1 MNRIIGVVLVVPLL
15 LVLAACAPVKHVALP
30 SHPHPGHASAT
41 PTATATPTPSATP
54 IVTKPVVPPT
64 ITPAN
69 YLVDGTPNVP
79 DADGEWFGQWAFF
92 TDATK
97 SVWCQF
103 IIFSG
108 DNPGATCSIVPS
120 ARAKA
125 TYPKPAGTS
134 PGCATTD
141 TDGYTLGMGGSAD
154 DLQPNADAG
163 WVQCI
168 AGDPDT
174 AALIAKT
181 QVLPDGATLAVA
193 PFSCTVKSGVAT
205 CGETLQGEPT
215 ITISLGLHSA
225 SFHSTS

>member
-1 MNRIIGVVLVVPLL
+1 MNRRVGVVLVVPLL
-15 LVLAACAPVKHVALP
+15 LLLAACAPVKHVALP
-30 SHPHPGHASAT
+30 SHPHPGHSAT
-41 PTATATPTPSATP
+41 VSASPTPSATP
-54 IVTKPVVPPT
+54 IVTKPIVPPT

-79 DADGEWFGQWAFF
+79 DANGEWFGQWAFF

-120 ARAKA
+120 ARALA

-134 PGCATTD
+134 PGCATTN
-141 TDGYTLGMGGSAD
+141 TDGYTLAMGGSAD
-154 DLQPNADAG
+154 DLDPPGSAG
-163 WVQCI
+163 WDQCI

-181 QVLPDGATLAVA
+181 LVLPDGATLAVA
-193 PFSCTVKSGVAT
+193 PFSCTVKSGVGT
-205 CGETLQGEPT
+205 CSETLQGAPPL
-215 ITISLGLHSA
+215 TISLGLHSA
-225 SFHSTS
+225 SFH

>member
-1 MNRIIGVVLVVPLL
+1 MNRRIGLVLVVPLL
-15 LVLAACAPVKHVALP
+15 LVLAACAPATHVALGSP
-30 SHPHPGHASAT
+30 PHPSRPGTAATTSAS
-41 PTATATPTPSATP
+41 PTPSATP
-54 IVTKPVVPPT
+54 IVTKPIVPPT

-120 ARAKA
+120 ARAQA
-125 TYPKPAGTS
+125 TYPKPSGISA
-134 PGCATTD
+134 GCATSN
-141 TDGYTLGMGGSAD
+141 TDGYTLAMGGNAD
-154 DLQPNADAG
+154 DLQPTADAG
-163 WVQCI
+163 WDECI
-168 AGDPDT
+168 AGDPDI

-193 PFSCTVKSGVAT
+193 PFSCTVKAGVGT
-205 CGETLQGEPT
+205 CGETLPSEPT